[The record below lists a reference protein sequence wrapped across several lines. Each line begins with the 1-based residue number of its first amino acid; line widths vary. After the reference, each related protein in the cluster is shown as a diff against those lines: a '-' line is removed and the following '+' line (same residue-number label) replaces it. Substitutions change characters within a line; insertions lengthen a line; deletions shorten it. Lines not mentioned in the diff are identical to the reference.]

1 MLKPRRP
8 QLHTALCQKQGR
20 LQKPRRPQLQADNR
34 VAFLGAMASGGWQRY
49 IPKGDW
55 LGAVPRARVTS
66 HPEATG
72 CAHRA
77 LQLVTV
83 G

>member
-20 LQKPRRPQLQADNR
+20 LQKPRRPQLQTDNC

-72 CAHRA
+72 CAKRA
-77 LQLVTV
+77 LHLVTV